1 MKKSKF
7 NVNRIAKDA
16 LLLALLVICA
26 WVSIPVGAS
35 PITLQVFGVI
45 LIILLAPQVD
55 SIIIVLAYVLMGSF
69 GLPVFNGGT
78 SGFTSITYG
87 FIVGFLAASI
97 IIYLYTIIFLRKR
110 KQKLFDIIIKC
121 VIFEIVIYIFGLS
134 WFAVL
139 SDARSFFG
147 WFVYFLPYL
156 GIDAIKCVV
165 AVLIYTR
172 LIPILKRQSEQNMR
186 DDSEIEENEDQKDSS
201 N

>member
-7 NVNRIAKDA
+7 NINRISKDA

-26 WVSIPVGAS
+26 WVSIPIGVS

-45 LIILLAPQVD
+45 LVILLAPKVD
-55 SIIIVLAYVLMGSF
+55 SIIIVLAYVLMGTF

-78 SGFTSITYG
+78 SGFTSLTYG
-87 FIVGFLAASI
+87 FIVGFLAAAI

-110 KQKLFDIIIKC
+110 KQRLFDIIIKC

-156 GIDAIKCVV
+156 GVDAIKCVI

-172 LIPILKRQSEQNMR
+172 LIPILKKQSEQNMR
-186 DDSEIEENEDQKDSS
+186 DDSEIEGKDNSS

>member
-7 NVNRIAKDA
+7 NINRISKDA

-26 WVSIPVGAS
+26 WVSIPIGVS

-45 LIILLAPQVD
+45 LVILLAPKVD
-55 SIIIVLAYVLMGSF
+55 SIIIVLAYVLMGTF

-78 SGFTSITYG
+78 SGFTSLTYG
-87 FIVGFLAASI
+87 FIVGFLAAAI

-110 KQKLFDIIIKC
+110 KQRLFDIIIKC

-156 GIDAIKCVV
+156 GVDAIKCVI

-172 LIPILKRQSEQNMR
+172 LIPILKKQSEQNMR
-186 DDSEIEENEDQKDSS
+186 DDSEIEEKDNSS

>member
-7 NVNRIAKDA
+7 NINRISKDA

-26 WVSIPVGAS
+26 WVSIPIGVS

-45 LIILLAPQVD
+45 LVILLAPKVD
-55 SIIIVLAYVLMGSF
+55 SIIIVLAYVLMGTF

-78 SGFTSITYG
+78 SGFTSLTYG
-87 FIVGFLAASI
+87 FIVGFLSAAI

-110 KQKLFDIIIKC
+110 KQRLFDIIIKC

-156 GIDAIKCVV
+156 GVDAIKCVI

-172 LIPILKRQSEQNMR
+172 LIPILKKQSEQNMR
-186 DDSEIEENEDQKDSS
+186 DDSEIEEKDNSS

>member
-7 NVNRIAKDA
+7 NIDRISKDA

-26 WVSIPVGAS
+26 WVSIPIGVS

-45 LIILLAPQVD
+45 LVILLAPKVD
-55 SIIIVLAYVLMGSF
+55 SIIIVLAYVLMGTF

-78 SGFTSITYG
+78 SGFTSLTYG
-87 FIVGFLAASI
+87 FIVGFLAAAI

-110 KQKLFDIIIKC
+110 KQRLFDIIIKC

-156 GIDAIKCVV
+156 GVDAIKCVI

-172 LIPILKRQSEQNMR
+172 LIPILKKQSEQNMR
-186 DDSEIEENEDQKDSS
+186 DDSEIEEKDNSS

>member
-7 NVNRIAKDA
+7 NINRISKDA

-26 WVSIPVGAS
+26 WVSIPIGVS

-45 LIILLAPQVD
+45 LVILLAPKVD
-55 SIIIVLAYVLMGSF
+55 SIIIVLAYVLMGTF

-87 FIVGFLAASI
+87 FIVGFLAAAI

-110 KQKLFDIIIKC
+110 KQRLFDIIIKC

-156 GIDAIKCVV
+156 GVDAIKCVI

-172 LIPILKRQSEQNMR
+172 LIPILKKQSEQNMR
-186 DDSEIEENEDQKDSS
+186 DDSEIEEKDNSS

>member
-7 NVNRIAKDA
+7 NINRISKDA

-26 WVSIPVGAS
+26 WVSIPIGVS

-45 LIILLAPQVD
+45 LVILLAPKVD
-55 SIIIVLAYVLMGSF
+55 SIIIVLAYVLMGTF
-69 GLPVFNGGT
+69 GLPVFNAGT

-87 FIVGFLAASI
+87 FIVGFLAAAI

-110 KQKLFDIIIKC
+110 KQRLFDIIIKC

-156 GIDAIKCVV
+156 GVDAIKCVI

-172 LIPILKRQSEQNMR
+172 LIPILKKQSEQNMR
-186 DDSEIEENEDQKDSS
+186 DDSEIEEKDNSS

>member
-110 KQKLFDIIIKC
+110 KQRLYDIIIKC

-139 SDARSFFG
+139 SDAKSFFG

-156 GIDAIKCVV
+156 VIDAIKCVV

-186 DDSEIEENEDQKDSS
+186 DDSEIEENDDQKDSS

>member
-7 NVNRIAKDA
+7 NIDRISKDA

-26 WVSIPVGAS
+26 WVSIPIGVS

-45 LIILLAPQVD
+45 LVILLAPKVD

-78 SGFTSITYG
+78 SGFTSLTYG
-87 FIVGFLAASI
+87 FIVGFLAAAI

-110 KQKLFDIIIKC
+110 KQRLFDIIIKC

-156 GIDAIKCVV
+156 GVDAIKCVI

-172 LIPILKRQSEQNMR
+172 LIPILKKQSEQNMR
-186 DDSEIEENEDQKDSS
+186 DDSEIEEKDNSS